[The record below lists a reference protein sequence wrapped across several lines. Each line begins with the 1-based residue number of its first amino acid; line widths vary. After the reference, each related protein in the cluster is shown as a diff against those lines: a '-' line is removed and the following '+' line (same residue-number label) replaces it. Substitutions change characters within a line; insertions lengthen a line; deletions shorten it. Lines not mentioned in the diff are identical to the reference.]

1 MAEIPPQA
9 ETKPPQ
15 KPQRRERPARR
26 VFAIIGGVVGLASTV
41 LSIVQQ
47 VKDIGGIAVPPA
59 ILGLLGLVLLTI
71 VVYAERQSALIQW
84 MFSKVNKFATR
95 LVQWNQ
101 LVVLSCAILA
111 VALTIQLAFVTNK
124 IDAAS
129 DVQGTQYVGSFPNN
143 LNAINSLIKTT
154 KRELYIAADYAA
166 YGRYSNPPAFD
177 EYQAALF
184 ALKCQNT
191 KIHMKAYADILARKM
206 LEKQLAREEWADV
219 VETDRFKRYVS
230 WGDNGTTSFT
240 GKNGL
245 IESII
250 KANAEF
256 KNELRKRGV
265 FLEEVTEPLPSFM
278 WLSDGVRAIFSFYNL
293 TDEPREMSFRTTNGN
308 ILESLSQI
316 FRTYKV
322 E

>member
-129 DVQGTQYVGSFPNN
+129 DVQGRSTSDHFP
-143 LNAINSLIKTT
+143 
-154 KRELYIAADYAA
+154 
-166 YGRYSNPPAFD
+166 
-177 EYQAALF
+177 
-184 ALKCQNT
+184 
-191 KIHMKAYADILARKM
+191 
-206 LEKQLAREEWADV
+206 
-219 VETDRFKRYVS
+219 
-230 WGDNGTTSFT
+230 
-240 GKNGL
+240 
-245 IESII
+245 II
-250 KANAEF
+250 
-256 KNELRKRGV
+256 
-265 FLEEVTEPLPSFM
+265 
-278 WLSDGVRAIFSFYNL
+278 
-293 TDEPREMSFRTTNGN
+293 
-308 ILESLSQI
+308 
-316 FRTYKV
+316 
-322 E
+322 